1 MSCPARTT
9 LRHNEDCAKRVNSP
23 RHEDQVRREAWTQ
36 TQTMARIVAAKYRH
50 LQLTLTFTTLSTLMY
65 VAWLLLLP
73 S

>member
-1 MSCPARTT
+1 
-9 LRHNEDCAKRVNSP
+9 
-23 RHEDQVRREAWTQ
+23 
-36 TQTMARIVAAKYRH
+36 MARIVAAKYRH